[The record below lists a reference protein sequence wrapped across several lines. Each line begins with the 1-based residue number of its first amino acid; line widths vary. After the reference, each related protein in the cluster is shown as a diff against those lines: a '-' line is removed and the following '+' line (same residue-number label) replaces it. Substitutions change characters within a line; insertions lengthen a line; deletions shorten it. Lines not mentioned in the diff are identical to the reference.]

1 MLSNFWPQITQVK
14 ASYVTGTTFSVDG
27 GMTLYPSFGTS
38 EEHNMEKHSSS
49 SASKRS
55 VAN

>member
-1 MLSNFWPQITQVK
+1 M
-14 ASYVTGTTFSVDG
+14 GTTFSVDG

-55 VAN
+55 LAN